1 MGTGTREVGVQG
13 PALLVVVRHAES
25 IRNQIKKDTVY
36 FADDAARRVVRGT
49 PDHQITLTP
58 TGHEQ
63 ARQTGHAIWERFGVF
78 DYLYTSGY
86 ARTEETAQALLEAY
100 PEEERA
106 RTRLER
112 NLFLR
117 ERDPGYSYDM
127 TEAEAKAA
135 FPWLEEYWQTFGGFF
150 SRPPGG
156 ESLAD
161 VASRVDTFLTM
172 LSRDHAGQRVLL
184 VIHGGTI
191 RCLRFLLERWPYEK
205 VSQLLREDPPKNC
218 GVTTY
223 RSGPSGE
230 LELEEYN
237 RVYWTVG
244 SPDDGR

>member
-1 MGTGTREVGVQG
+1 MDSGRLGVQG

-25 IRNQIKKDTVY
+25 IRNQIKKDTVF

-49 PDHQITLTP
+49 PDHQIELTP
-58 TGHEQ
+58 AGHEQ
-63 ARQTGHAIWERFGVF
+63 ARQTGQAIRERFGVF
-78 DYLYTSGY
+78 DYVYTSGY
-86 ARTEETAQALLEAY
+86 TRTEQTAEALLEAY
-100 PEEERA
+100 ADEERS
-106 RTRLER
+106 RIRIER
-112 NLFLR
+112 NLFIR

-135 FPWLEEYWQTFGGFF
+135 FPWLQEYWQTFGGFF

-161 VASRVDTFLTM
+161 VTSRVDTFLTM
-172 LSRDHAGQRVLL
+172 LSREHAGQRVLL
-184 VIHGGTI
+184 VVHGGTI
-191 RCLRFLLERWPYEK
+191 RCLRLLLERWPYEK
-205 VSQLLREDPPKNC
+205 VVQLMQDDPPKNC

-223 RSGPSGE
+223 RRRSPDGP

-244 SPDDGR
+244 SPEDGR

>member
-1 MGTGTREVGVQG
+1 VLG

-49 PDHQITLTP
+49 PDHQIELTP
-58 TGHEQ
+58 AGHEQ
-63 ARQTGHAIWERFGVF
+63 ARQTGHAIRERFGVF
-78 DYLYTSGY
+78 DCVYTSGY
-86 ARTEETAQALLEAY
+86 TRTDQTAQALLEAY
-100 PEEERA
+100 PNDERA
-106 RTRLER
+106 RTRTER
-112 NLFLR
+112 NLFIR

-172 LSRDHAGQRVLL
+172 LSRDHAGQRVLM

-191 RCLRFLLERWPYEK
+191 RCLRLLLERWPYEK
-205 VSQLLREDPPKNC
+205 VSQLLRDDPPKNC

-223 RSGPSGE
+223 RRSPSGD
-230 LELEEYN
+230 LELEDYN

-244 SPDDGR
+244 APEDGR